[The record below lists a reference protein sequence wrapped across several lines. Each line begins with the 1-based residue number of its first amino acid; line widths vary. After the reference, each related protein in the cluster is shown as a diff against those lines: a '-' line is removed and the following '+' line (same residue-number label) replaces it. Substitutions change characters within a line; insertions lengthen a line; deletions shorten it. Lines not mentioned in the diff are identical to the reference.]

1 MVKEYAQI
9 VQKLVSKSKYT
20 ANTFN
25 WLSKLMFVI
34 FIHYFL
40 ETRPKMTFTFW
51 SPCLHLPSA
60 GVTGV
65 HPTLFYVGLGDG
77 TRASCTLGKHLPTE
91 WHPQFLG
98 YSQNHFP
105 ALESSVFLHFTW
117 PPGLVRTLH
126 IPVGKARSTRF
137 GFHIFQTLSLK
148 GTDHSLPLHFH
159 TLFSDKQQQQI
170 MVKYRYQEESV
181 FHLHY
186 FFFFIWGYAI
196 VSLILI
202 IN

>member
-9 VQKLVSKSKYT
+9 VQKLVSKSKHT

-65 HPTLFYVGLGDG
+65 HPILCFMWV
-77 TRASCTLGKHLPTE
+77 
-91 WHPQFLG
+91 
-98 YSQNHFP
+98 
-105 ALESSVFLHFTW
+105 SVME
-117 PPGLVRTLH
+117 PGPH
-126 IPVGKARSTRF
+126 A
-137 GFHIFQTLSLK
+137 H
-148 GTDHSLPLHFH
+148 
-159 TLFSDKQQQQI
+159 
-170 MVKYRYQEESV
+170 
-181 FHLHY
+181 
-186 FFFFIWGYAI
+186 
-196 VSLILI
+196 
-202 IN
+202 